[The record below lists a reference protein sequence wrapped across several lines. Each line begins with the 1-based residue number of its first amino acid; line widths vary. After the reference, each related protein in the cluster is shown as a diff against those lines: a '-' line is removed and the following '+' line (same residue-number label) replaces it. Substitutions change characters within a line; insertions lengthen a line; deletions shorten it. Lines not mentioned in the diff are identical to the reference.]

1 MNKFNS
7 FSSKGQKSQP
17 KKFPTLALIGL
28 LWICALVLSG
38 CQNIASSTPQQT
50 PVPIVKDTT
59 GVIVEGNLVPNEFVN
74 LSYNIG
80 GTIAKVLIS
89 EGDTIEA
96 GQVIAQLDQHDRLA
110 AAVANADLD
119 LTNARQALKTLQDNS
134 NVDTAAKLQGVADA
148 RDAVREAER
157 YLNNLKSGS
166 RGTDLQKAQAN
177 VVLLNDRLK
186 TAREDYAP
194 YQNKPGDNV
203 TRARYLSILADAQ
216 RKYDDAVRLLNNLEG
231 NPSDIDMAVAQA
243 NLLLAQAKLT
253 LAEKDYQ
260 DVKNGPDPDQLEL
273 DQAHLTAAEAALT
286 AAKKSLS
293 DSELVAPLSGTVVQL
308 DLKEGEQAI
317 PGKLAA
323 VIADFSTWKVET
335 KDLNEMDVPSI
346 HTGQAVQ
353 VTPDALPDLK
363 LAGKVES
370 ISQFSVEKFGDVT
383 YTAKINLDEVDPD
396 LRWGMTVK
404 VHFQP

>member
-1 MNKFNS
+1 MNNVHLFSGKLPVFHPAKFS
-7 FSSKGQKSQP
+7 MP
-17 KKFPTLALIGL
+17 ALIGL
-28 LWICALVLSG
+28 LWIGALLLSG
-38 CQNIASSTPQQT
+38 CQKIATSTPQQT
-50 PVPIVKDTT
+50 TVPTVRDQA

-80 GTIAKVLIS
+80 GTIAKVLVN

-96 GQVIAQLDQHDRLA
+96 GEVIAQLDQHDRLA
-110 AAVANADLD
+110 AAVANADLE

-134 NVDTAAKLQGVADA
+134 NVDTAAGLQGVADA
-148 RDAVREAER
+148 RDAVRDAER

-166 RGTDLQKAQAN
+166 RGTDLDKAQAN
-177 VVLLNDRLK
+177 VVLLKDRLK
-186 TAREDYAP
+186 TANEDYAS
-194 YQNKPGDNV
+194 YRNKPEDNV

-231 NPSDIDMAVAQA
+231 NPNDIDMAVAEA
-243 NLLLAQAKLT
+243 NLLLAQAKLS
-253 LAEKDYQ
+253 LAEKDYA

-273 DQAHLTAAEAALT
+273 DQARLSAAEAALV
-286 AAKKSLS
+286 AAQKSLS
-293 DSELVAPLSGTVVQL
+293 DSELVAPISGTVVQL
-308 DLKEGEQAI
+308 DLKPGEQAI

-323 VIADFSTWKVET
+323 VIADFSKWKVET
-335 KDLNEMDVPSI
+335 KDLNEMDVPAI

-363 LAGKVES
+363 LPGKVES
-370 ISQFSVEKFGDVT
+370 ISQISVEKFGDVT
-383 YTAKINLDEVDPD
+383 YTAKINLDEADPD

-404 VHFQP
+404 VIFQP